1 MATNGAQGK
10 TSYSFPM
17 LNNAEI
23 LSCLQELSI
32 PFSEETLTKPNYES
46 VKPMYEEIV
55 SLFMNLSR

>member
-1 MATNGAQGK
+1 MANANQGK
-10 TSYSFPM
+10 MNYSFPM

-32 PFSEETLTKPNYES
+32 PFSEETLNKPNYET

-55 SLFMNLSR
+55 GLFMNLSR